1 MHPGE
6 TAIDRTHRI
15 LWILLALIVVAV
27 AGTACGPRDTGSVT
41 VEPTATR
48 VPTPTALPPLPTVPP
63 PGSTES
69 PLVVVLV
76 EPPSGNGL
84 RNVDAL
90 AEDLAD
96 EAGLAVVIQVVDSY
110 QDAYQA
116 LCLGHAAAA
125 ALNAFSYLAAREQGC
140 AEGLLVAELDGETAT
155 QGQLVAAAAQVFSLG
170 NFRGQVFCRPGG
182 VTTNGWILPGLAMR
196 QEQIDPFTQ
205 LAGIVE
211 ATDDADVLRRI
222 GAAECLVGATA
233 AGAEG
238 TLPDPAVVD
247 VIQVLPSVPNEA
259 IAVSAGLNDAIRAV
273 LSDALADRADDL
285 AQSLRVD
292 AFVSMDDAAY
302 DDLAALIAGAGV
314 DVTALGE

>member
-1 MHPGE
+1 
-6 TAIDRTHRI
+6 
-15 LWILLALIVVAV
+15 
-27 AGTACGPRDTGSVT
+27 
-41 VEPTATR
+41 
-48 VPTPTALPPLPTVPP
+48 
-63 PGSTES
+63 
-69 PLVVVLV
+69 VVLV